1 MPRSVWRRRQA
12 DLRLLLDLGFNVA
25 QSKELLAMSS
35 PTLGDWTA
43 AYDLHDALVRIVR
56 WEKDCKISLRRE
68 ILLSDNNGILLIGE
82 SEELEEFLLRKI
94 FQFIAEET
102 DLLALPCKGGNLLK
116 KVKGQYNLGSPP
128 TGGEPWLHCRS
139 RKDTSND
146 TTPHHGWCG
155 RKIKDVYSNG
165 WVSCPA
171 RSANP
176 SVYKLSCSLLRMLPN
191 L

>member
-102 DLLALPCKGGNLLK
+102 DLLA
-116 KVKGQYNLGSPP
+116 
-128 TGGEPWLHCRS
+128 
-139 RKDTSND
+139 
-146 TTPHHGWCG
+146 
-155 RKIKDVYSNG
+155 
-165 WVSCPA
+165 
-171 RSANP
+171 
-176 SVYKLSCSLLRMLPN
+176 SLAKEASS
-191 L
+191 